1 MEKAV
6 GDWTVC
12 LAGCGRCLC
21 AGALLPGAAAGKGR
35 V

>member
-6 GDWTVC
+6 GIGLFALLVV
-12 LAGCGRCLC
+12 GGLC